1 MGRNPFL
8 LGAPPRR
15 RGLAGPPE
23 SLTRTGVWQPSRVPA
38 ARGIDLARWVC
49 SGGAEVASEFSA
61 SICDRLAPFS
71 EDLTPELYDAGL
83 SGVAMAYGVHRR
95 GAEASRE
102 NGTNFR
108 EVERLMGGF
117 VSELR
122 KLDETL
128 ETLAAYVSRLRTQT
142 GPDDPVH

>member
-1 MGRNPFL
+1 MRSKPPIPARPL
-8 LGAPPRR
+8 VQEQTIAEPAVRKSTPVERHRERIGADLRR
-15 RGLAGPPE
+15 RG
-23 SLTRTGVWQPSRVPA
+23 
-38 ARGIDLARWVC
+38 
-49 SGGAEVASEFSA
+49 VASEFSA

-71 EDLTPELYDAGL
+71 EDLTPELYDAVL

-95 GAEASRE
+95 GVEASRE
-102 NGTNFR
+102 NGPNVR

-128 ETLAAYVSRLRTQT
+128 ETLAAYVTRLRTQT
-142 GPDDPVH
+142 GPDDTLH

>member
-1 MGRNPFL
+1 MRSKPPIPAL
-8 LGAPPRR
+8 LQQQALAAPSAGKSAARKGTADRHRERIHADLRR
-15 RGLAGPPE
+15 RG
-23 SLTRTGVWQPSRVPA
+23 VA
-38 ARGIDLARWVC
+38 A
-49 SGGAEVASEFSA
+49 EFSA

-71 EDLTPELYDAGL
+71 EDLTPELYDAVL

-95 GAEASRE
+95 GVEASRE
-102 NGTNFR
+102 SVPNLE

-128 ETLAAYVSRLRTQT
+128 ETLAAYVSRMRTQT
-142 GPDDPVH
+142 GPDDTLH

>member
-1 MGRNPFL
+1 MRSK
-8 LGAPPRR
+8 GAPPQSRSGRTESVGRGASAAQQRR
-15 RGLAGPPE
+15 ERIRA
-23 SLTRTGVWQPSRVPA
+23 
-38 ARGIDLARWVC
+38 DLARR
-49 SGGAEVASEFSA
+49 GVASDFSV

-71 EDLTPELYDAGL
+71 EDLTPELYDAVL
-83 SGVAMAYGVHRR
+83 SGVAMAYSVHRR
-95 GAEASRE
+95 GVEASRE
-102 NGTNFR
+102 NGPDVR

-142 GPDDPVH
+142 GPDDTLH

>member
-1 MGRNPFL
+1 MRPKPTV
-8 LGAPPRR
+8 AQPPARKSARADRHRERIRADLSR
-15 RGLAGPPE
+15 RG
-23 SLTRTGVWQPSRVPA
+23 
-38 ARGIDLARWVC
+38 
-49 SGGAEVASEFSA
+49 VASEFSA

-71 EDLTPELYDAGL
+71 EDLTPELYDAVL